1 MAGGIKPF
9 RKLQIGK
16 EATAGTAVAATT
28 IWRGEG
34 TLKDARKIESV
45 AEDTG
50 YLISTLHTN
59 TQNFEAAVTLAETS
73 ATFEQIC
80 YLLEGGIKKVQTGSA
95 DGSGSGKVYS
105 YPIATTS
112 APTLRTFTVEGGD
125 NQQAEVAEYCIVRNI
140 KVAGRVNEAVKMS
153 GELVGRQVVT
163 TTFTPAVSL
172 PTVED
177 ILTNKGV
184 VYIDPV
190 TTIGITQASQTITGF
205 NYSLD
210 CGMAPRYTI
219 DGQKYFSHA
228 HAAPAKG
235 TLELTF
241 EHNSTATTEKAAWRA
256 ETPRA
261 VRLKFTGASFSTAG
275 TAYSAKTL
283 IIDCYGKYT
292 DFSELGDEDGNNT
305 VNATLELGYD
315 ATAGS
320 AGGFTVVNTLT
331 SLT

>member
-34 TLKDARKIESV
+34 SLKDTRKIESV

-59 TQNFEAAVTLAETS
+59 TQNFEAGITLAETP
-73 ATFEQIC
+73 ATFEQLC
-80 YLLEGGIKKVQTGSA
+80 YLLEGGVKKVTTGSA
-95 DGSGSGKVYS
+95 DGSGSGKVYT

-112 APTLRTFTVEGGD
+112 APTLQTFTVEGGD
-125 NQQAEVAEYCIVRNI
+125 NQQEEVAEYCIVRNI
-140 KVAGRVNEAVKMS
+140 KLSGRVNEAVRMS
-153 GELVGRQVVT
+153 AEMVGRQVT
-163 TTFTPAVSL
+163 ASTFTAAVSL

-177 ILTNKGV
+177 ILTNKGL
-184 VYIDPV
+184 VYIDPT
-190 TTIGITQASQTITGF
+190 TTIGATQASQTITGF
-205 NYSLD
+205 NLTLD

-256 ETPRA
+256 ETARA
-261 VRLKFTGASFSTAG
+261 IRLKFTGSSFTTAG
-275 TAYSAKTL
+275 TAYSTKTL
-283 IIDCYGKYT
+283 IVDCYGKYT

-315 ATAGS
+315 STAAS
-320 AGGFTVVNTLT
+320 AGQFIVVNSLT